1 MAPAGMVGHG
11 SGGSVTRISVLA
23 PGASAGESHRLA
35 TTGTVELE
43 RGAESAAVTDA
54 ALRVFAYAV
63 AEKSDVY
70 TAIVD
75 ALMEAKERFQLQLR
89 PPELARFLHG
99 RLTVEEVGEAL
110 EALFVWGNV
119 SRFYDPAAPETLDQ
133 FYAKRFLYQLTE
145 RGVAAHEGIRAV
157 RRVGLDT
164 GRLSGVLLP
173 TIAEVLKA
181 IEAEANADEPDPAK
195 LYGLFVNL
203 FSSFK
208 ELADNAARY
217 MDTLSVEMATITA
230 DDESFLTYKRAV
242 FAYLDEFVA
251 RLSEKVPEIAAVITV
266 LGPQVDALI
275 DTAARADEAPV
286 RQGEDVGV
294 RRSFAER
301 WSGVEGWFQATSA
314 DDTSIAD
321 SLRLATLD
329 AINRILAALDR
340 LHERHLRR
348 VSREAD
354 FTQLARWFATM
365 DGDDAAML
373 WDHAFG
379 LWRPRH
385 FAEVA
390 GDEEEDRNRSFWV
403 AAPAEVAPRLRATG
417 VRSGPGRP
425 ARAASYREAKAAG
438 LAAVREAHRQAEEAL
453 ARLAGRSPVRL
464 SDLGRLDTHEFGALL
479 AIVDAALAASPDG
492 HRTRRASTALV
503 EVTLRPLSDAR
514 VAEIT
519 TPAGR
524 LRCADCLLDIALT
537 RPAARGRRERRPA
550 PAIEQG
556 SASTSSRSG
565 AGSSGS
571 SPSGSASSSRCAPRA
586 GSRSTR
592 PGASPT

>member
-1 MAPAGMVGHG
+1 MLIAVGEAIRTRTAGADTFVPG
-11 SGGSVTRISVLA
+11 SGTSTS
-23 PGASAGESHRLA
+23 ASHPFA
-35 TTGTVELE
+35 TTGTVDVERDLE
-43 RGAESAAVTDA
+43 SGASTDS

-75 ALMEAKERFQLQLR
+75 ALVEAKERFQLQLR
-89 PPELARFLHG
+89 PSDLARHLAG
-99 RLTVEEVGEAL
+99 CLTAEEVGDAL
-110 EALFVWGNV
+110 EALFGWGNV

-157 RRVGLDT
+157 RRVGLDS

-173 TIAEVLKA
+173 AIAEVLKA
-181 IEAEANADEPDPAK
+181 IDAEARQGGPDPAK

-217 MDTLSVEMATITA
+217 MDALSVEMATITA

-251 RLSEKVPEIAAVITV
+251 RLSEEVPEIAAVITA
-266 LGPQVDALI
+266 LGPRVDALI
-275 DTAARADEAPV
+275 DVAARADEAPV
-286 RQGEDVGV
+286 RQGEDDGL

-301 WSGVEGWFQATSA
+301 WSGVEGWFRATSA
-314 DDTSIAD
+314 DDMSIAD
-321 SLRLATLD
+321 SLRLAMLD

-385 FAEVA
+385 YGELA
-390 GDEEEDRNRSFWV
+390 GDEDEDRNRSFWV

-425 ARAASYREAKAAG
+425 ARAASYRETKAAG

-453 ARLAGRSPVRL
+453 ARLADRAPVRL
-464 SDLGRLDTHEFGALL
+464 SDLGRLDAHEFAALL
-479 AIVDAALAASPDG
+479 TIVDAALAAPSDG
-492 HRTRRASTALV
+492 HGTRRASTALV
-503 EVTLRPLSDAR
+503 AVTLRPLDDVGS
-514 VAEIT
+514 AEIS
-519 TPAGR
+519 TPAGL
-524 LRCADCLLDIALT
+524 LRCADCLLEITLAGRVDRAQREPRFEPAL
-537 RPAARGRRERRPA
+537 
-550 PAIEQG
+550 EQ
-556 SASTSSRSG
+556 ST
-565 AGSSGS
+565 A
-571 SPSGSASSSRCAPRA
+571 
-586 GSRSTR
+586 
-592 PGASPT
+592 